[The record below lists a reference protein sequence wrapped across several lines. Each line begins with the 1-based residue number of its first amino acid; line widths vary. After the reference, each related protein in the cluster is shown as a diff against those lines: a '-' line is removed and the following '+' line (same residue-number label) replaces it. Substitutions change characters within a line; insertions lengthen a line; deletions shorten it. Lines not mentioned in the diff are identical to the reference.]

1 LVTLH
6 RMLDML
12 GPEERTEALIERLS
26 KTDTNED
33 FLKTLG
39 K

>member
-1 LVTLH
+1 MR

-12 GPEERTEALIERLS
+12 GPEERTSILIERLS

-33 FLKTLG
+33 FLNGLG
-39 K
+39 KS